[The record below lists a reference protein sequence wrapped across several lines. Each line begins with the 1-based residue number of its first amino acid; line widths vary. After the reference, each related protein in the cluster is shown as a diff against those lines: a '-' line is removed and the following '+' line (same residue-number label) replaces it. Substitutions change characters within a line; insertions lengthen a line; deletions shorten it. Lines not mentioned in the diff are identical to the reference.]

1 MLDSMGISDCPFCL
15 IAEESNENEL
25 IAVNRSAVAFFD
37 KYPVSQGHALVIP
50 KRHEG
55 NFFRLL
61 PEEQLDVWKL
71 LNEVHLV
78 LSDMFQPDGF
88 NVGIN
93 VAEAG
98 GQTVEHAHVHLIPRY
113 GGDIEDPR
121 GGVRWVIPG
130 KAPYWGTK

>member
-1 MLDSMGISDCPFCL
+1 MGISDCPFCL

-121 GGVRWVIPG
+121 GGVRG
-130 KAPYWGTK
+130 